1 MRCAGAADVTARRG
15 AAATRRA
22 LRVALARL
30 LTSWKLLG
38 PPVTSCD
45 APHAVEWQVERKG
58 FPAKGL
64 LLRGSLWGHCGVTAG
79 PAPPM
84 RPPAHLLTSSIRISH
99 NSPFATMRSRPWN
112 SLSLTSQSPLRHPC
126 APGRGGMRYTDID
139 LATCNVC
146 SISSSSAAMVPLCP
160 ASRRLRLNCS
170 LGAQLQL
177 RSVVMGFSA
186 HSTQQRGTS
195 ETQRACMRVD
205 RMSLGALS

>member
-112 SLSLTSQSPLRHPC
+112 SLSLTNQSALRQPC

-139 LATCNVC
+139 PGIRHN
-146 SISSSSAAMVPLCP
+146 SADPPPPRPHTPWRPGHQMAE
-160 ASRRLRLNCS
+160 A
-170 LGAQLQL
+170 
-177 RSVVMGFSA
+177 
-186 HSTQQRGTS
+186 
-195 ETQRACMRVD
+195 
-205 RMSLGALS
+205 ALMEAGC